1 MNLDLQKINKV
12 YLSGIGGIGLSAL
25 AYYFL
30 QAEKKVIGSDIVKSE
45 VTKRL
50 EAKGVLIS
58 YKQKASNI
66 TKDIDLFLY
75 TSALPIDH
83 PEFVKARRLKIP
95 VLSYFEFLGFLSKQH
110 KTIAIAGTNG
120 KTTTTA
126 MLGLIMEKAGLDPT
140 VIVGSLVPQWGSNFR
155 FGKGEWLVVEACE
168 WQAHMLEINPQ
179 IIVLTNIAEDH
190 LDYFKDLADIKKHF
204 QQFVNKLPES
214 GVLFKNIDD
223 KNSNKINFGGQSVN
237 FGQALG
243 SQYCFSKQVIKKGEQ
258 TFTVKKK
265 NKKWAE
271 FNLVIPG
278 LYNIYNALAAIAV
291 ADHIGIN
298 QHQIWNALH
307 EFNSTWRRFER
318 VGLWK
323 NNIVISDY
331 AHHPE
336 AVQGL
341 LQATKDFYPDKK
353 IIAVFQPHHHNRTK
367 TLLKQFAES
376 FALVDYVLISDIYQ
390 VRGREDKMHDKVSSV
405 DIINLMQHERKYY
418 CSKFSDV
425 KQTLRDINPTDAIL
439 LFIGAGDIDDLAR
452 ELVK

>member
-75 TSALPIDH
+75 TSALSADH

-155 FGKGEWLVVEACE
+155 FGKGEWLIVEACE

-179 IIVLTNIAEDH
+179 IIVLTNVAEDH

-223 KNSNKINFGGQSVN
+223 QNSSKINFGGLLIN
-237 FGQALG
+237 FGQAPS

-291 ADHIGIN
+291 TDHIGIN

-336 AVQGL
+336 AIQGL
-341 LQATKDFYPDKK
+341 LQATKDFYPSKK

-367 TLLKQFAES
+367 TLLKQFAAS
-376 FALVDYVLISDIYQ
+376 FALADYVLISDIYQ
-390 VRGREDKMHDKVSSV
+390 VRGREDKMHDQVSSV

-418 CSKFSDV
+418 CPKFIDV
-425 KQTLRDINPTDAIL
+425 KQTLRDINPTEAIL

>member
-1 MNLDLQKINKV
+1 MNLDIKKINKV

-30 QAEKKVIGSDIVKSE
+30 HEDKKVIGSDMTKSE
-45 VTKRL
+45 VTSRL
-50 EAKGVLIS
+50 EVKGVLIN

-75 TSALPIDH
+75 TSALPLDH
-83 PEFVKARRLKIP
+83 PEFVKARKLKIP
-95 VLSYFEFLGFLSKQH
+95 VLSYFEFIGYLSKQH

-155 FGKGEWLVVEACE
+155 FGKSEWLVVEACE

-179 IIVLTNIAEDH
+179 ILVLTNVAEDH
-190 LDYFKDLADIKKHF
+190 MDFFKDLDDIKKHF
-204 QQFVNKLPES
+204 QEFVNKLPE
-214 GVLFKNIDD
+214 GGKFFKNIDD
-223 KNSNKINFGGQSVN
+223 QNSAKINFGGQTVT
-237 FGQALG
+237 FGQKNSADYVFA
-243 SQYCFSKQVIKKGEQ
+243 SPVIKKGEQ
-258 TFTVKKK
+258 IFTTKKK
-265 NKKWAE
+265 SKKFAE

-278 LYNIYNALAAIAV
+278 LYNIYNAMAALAV
-291 ADHIGIN
+291 ADDIGVN

-318 VGLWK
+318 VGTWK

-331 AHHPE
+331 AHHPD
-336 AVQGL
+336 AIAGL
-341 LQATKDFYPDKK
+341 LQATRDFYPEQK
-353 IIAVFQPHHHNRTK
+353 IIAIFQPHHHNRTK
-367 TLLKQFAES
+367 TLLKEFAAS
-376 FALVDYVLISDIYQ
+376 FTLADYAIISDIYQ
-390 VRGREDKMHDKVSSV
+390 VRGREDKMHDQVSSADV
-405 DIINLMQHERKYY
+405 VKLMNHEQKYY
-418 CSKFSDV
+418 CPSFSDV
-425 KQTLRDINPTDAIL
+425 KQTLRDINPVDSIL

-452 ELVK
+452 EIIK